1 MELEDCL
8 IILIAVIMIYMII
21 SIAFG
26 WDSPT
31 SAVCASAG
39 VLATTL
45 LDSNK
50 TDKIVGGSEGS
61 EGSDGGKESNK
72 IPDKPPD
79 RPDNLE
85 EPKVDPFGKDHK
97 ISKIRHRQYDEYD
110 DAELLKELDPTMMKS
125 FDNIVVDG
133 NNFIHRMR
141 DDLYNSRKSI
151 GAKENLDYIRKA
163 VKLLVKHF
171 PEKNIYF
178 VFKDPET
185 ENQEK
190 DLIQEMKAKNVRDAH
205 KKFFNPIA
213 KEYPKVRFVIAY
225 GDAKYRDDYAAIWLA
240 DTLPD
245 DTILLSRDRYR
256 DVQDMASAKLKFTTY
271 GKRAAAINKIINKPF
286 NFVTKGAVKAALVG
300 YSFSKKRKSGFYDK
314 DVNRKSLAS
323 DVVYIFKV

>member
-1 MELEDCL
+1 
-8 IILIAVIMIYMII
+8 
-21 SIAFG
+21 
-26 WDSPT
+26 
-31 SAVCASAG
+31 
-39 VLATTL
+39 
-45 LDSNK
+45 
-50 TDKIVGGSEGS
+50 
-61 EGSDGGKESNK
+61 
-72 IPDKPPD
+72 
-79 RPDNLE
+79 
-85 EPKVDPFGKDHK
+85 
-97 ISKIRHRQYDEYD
+97 
-110 DAELLKELDPTMMKS
+110 MKS

>member
-1 MELEDCL
+1 MDLEDCL
-8 IILIAVIMIYMII
+8 IILIAVIVIYMII
-21 SIAFG
+21 SIAFD

-31 SAVCASAG
+31 SAVCAG
-39 VLATTL
+39 VGLLTATS

-50 TDKIVGGSEGS
+50 TDKIVGSSEGS
-61 EGSDGGKESNK
+61 EGGKELNK
-72 IPDKPPD
+72 IPD

-85 EPKVDPFGKDHK
+85 VPKVDPFGEDHK
-97 ISKIRHRQYDEYD
+97 ISKIRHKQYDEYD

-141 DDLYNSRKSI
+141 DDLYNSRKFVN
-151 GAKENLDYIRKA
+151 AKEILDYIRNA
-163 VKLLVKHF
+163 IKLLVKHF

-178 VFKDPET
+178 VSKDPEN
-185 ENQEK
+185 EHQEK
-190 DLIQEMKAKNVRDAH
+190 DLIQEMEAKNVRDAH
-205 KKFFNPIA
+205 KKFFNPIT

-256 DVQDMASAKLKFTTY
+256 DVPDMASAKLKFITY
-271 GKRAAAINKIINKPF
+271 GKRASAINKIINKPF
-286 NFVTKGAVKAALVG
+286 NFITKGAVKAGLVG

>member
-1 MELEDCL
+1 MDLEDCL
-8 IILIAVIMIYMII
+8 IILIAAIMIYMII

-26 WDSPT
+26 WDCLTGVSVY
-31 SAVCASAG
+31 AGAG
-39 VLATTL
+39 VLTTTL

-50 TDKIVGGSEGS
+50 TDKIVGSGE
-61 EGSDGGKESNK
+61 GGKELNRT
-72 IPDKPPD
+72 PDRVPKPPD

-85 EPKVDPFGKDHK
+85 EHQVDPFGKDHK
-97 ISKIRHRQYDEYD
+97 ISKIRHSQYDEYD
-110 DAELLKELDPTMMKS
+110 DVELLKELDPTMMKS

-133 NNFIHRMR
+133 SNFTHRMR
-141 DDLYNSRKSI
+141 DDLYNSRKFLN
-151 GAKENLDYIRKA
+151 AKENLDYIRKA

-178 VFKDPET
+178 VFKDPEN
-185 ENQEK
+185 EHQEK
-190 DLIQEMKAKNVRDAH
+190 DLIREMKAKNVRDAH

-213 KEYPKVRFVIAY
+213 KEHPKVRFVIAY

-256 DVQDMASAKLKFTTY
+256 DVQDMASTELKFTTY
-271 GKRAAAINKIINKPF
+271 GKRASAINKIINKPF